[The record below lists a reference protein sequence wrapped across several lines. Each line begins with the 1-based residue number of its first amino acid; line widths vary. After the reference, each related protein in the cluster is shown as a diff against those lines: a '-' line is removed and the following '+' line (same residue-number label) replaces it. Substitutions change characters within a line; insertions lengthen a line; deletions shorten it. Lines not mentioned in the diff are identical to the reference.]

1 MPVLNYQY
9 VSQTISFAYQVYKYR
24 EHIFFLQQKFKQDG
38 STPQPSSPMFETQ
51 SSSHGNSLSRLYG
64 STATQYIN
72 EMLLQ
77 GTAHPKFPTGVLP
90 EGKRPGPGKQGDGVK
105 QWQYQQVRIKPY
117 SSHSRSQCPLSQRG
131 TSGADPGNEVL
142 VELPYV
148 TAQRVV

>member
-1 MPVLNYQY
+1 
-9 VSQTISFAYQVYKYR
+9 
-24 EHIFFLQQKFKQDG
+24 
-38 STPQPSSPMFETQ
+38 MFDTQ

-77 GTAHPKFPTGVLP
+77 GAAHSKFPTGGLP
-90 EGKRPGPGKQGDGVK
+90 EGKRPGPGKQGDGGK

-117 SSHSRSQCPLSQRG
+117 LSHARSQCPLSVRG
-131 TSGADPGNEVL
+131 TSRGDPGNEVL

-148 TAQRVV
+148 TAQLLVR